1 MGITHLS
8 GLEVAGVP
16 TMGIGGGLPIAPR
29 YFFVSSDYGSDG
41 NTGAFDSPYATIGQ
55 ALTAVSSQHKVG
67 DTIVLMP
74 GHSQTITGAGG
85 IACATADVNIIGL
98 GVGTSRPT
106 FLMDGGTTV
115 TVTVTAAN
123 VLWRNC
129 VFNSGHSNVVTCF
142 NITST
147 GCVLDGLEF
156 GNNTTNEDFL
166 TPIKATGG
174 DNTADGLTVINCR
187 WLTSDADD
195 LEMIEITGNLN
206 KLSVINNL
214 MISAGTTSP
223 LVLSAG
229 AKVLTQAY
237 IAYNNVQNA
246 NTSGDMLINNGGATN
261 TGLVCNNN
269 VGNLDTT
276 GPQDLGAATG
286 LQFFANYTTST
297 STLSGGINPVADT
310 PTT

>member
-1 MGITHLS
+1 MGTTNFDAV
-8 GLEVAGVP
+8 EVSGVP

-29 YFFVSSDYGSDG
+29 YFWVNSVTGSDG
-41 NTGAFDSPYATIGQ
+41 NTGDFNSPYATIEQ
-55 ALTAVSSQHKVG
+55 ALTAVGVQHKIG
-67 DTIVLMP
+67 DTIVLMQ
-74 GHSQTITGAGG
+74 GHSETITGAGG
-85 IACATADVNIIGL
+85 IACATANVNIIGL
-98 GVGTSRPT
+98 GIGSTRPT

-115 TVTVTAAN
+115 TATVTAAN

-129 VFNSGHSNVVTCF
+129 VFLSGHASVVTCF

-147 GCVLDGLEF
+147 NCVLDGLEF
-156 GNNTTNEDFL
+156 GNNTTNENFL
-166 TPIKATGG
+166 TPIKATGA

-206 KLSVINNL
+206 KLTVANNL
-214 MISAGTTSP
+214 MISAGTASP

-229 AKVLTQAY
+229 AKVLTQCY
-237 IAYNNVQNA
+237 IGYNNVQNA